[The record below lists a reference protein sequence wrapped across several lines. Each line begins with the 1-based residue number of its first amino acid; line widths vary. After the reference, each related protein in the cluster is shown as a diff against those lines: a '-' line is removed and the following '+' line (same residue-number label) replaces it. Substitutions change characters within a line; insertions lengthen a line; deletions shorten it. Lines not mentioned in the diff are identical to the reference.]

1 MLSDLLDEIN
11 DNPRNP
17 DWDAVFEIAQ
27 DNCLPDVLLLELAKA
42 LWLEG
47 NDPEAYDQLV
57 KDMRL

>member
-27 DNCLPDVLLLELAKA
+27 DNGLPDVLLL
-42 LWLEG
+42 
-47 NDPEAYDQLV
+47 
-57 KDMRL
+57 